1 MPTSAPRRRRDATAR
16 CVAAR
21 RRQDG
26 SVSAELVI
34 GTPLLMLLVL
44 VVVQFALWQH
54 AQHIAEA
61 AAQRGAQAARLAG
74 GTDTEGAAVAQSAT
88 AQLGANLIVGP
99 QVTVSR
105 ASDTV
110 HVEVSGTAETVVP
123 FLSLPV
129 RAVADGPVERFT
141 TPGGGTP

>member
-1 MPTSAPRRRRDATAR
+1 MVASSPHGRRRATAR
-16 CVAAR
+16 WR
-21 RRQDG
+21 EPDRQQDG

-34 GTPLLMLLVL
+34 VTPLLMLLVL

-61 AAQRGAQAARLAG
+61 AAQRGAQTARLEA

-88 AQLGANLIVGP
+88 SQLGANLIVGP
-99 QVTVSR
+99 RVTVSR
-105 ASDTV
+105 SAGTV
-110 HVEVSGTAETVVP
+110 HVVVSGTAEAVVP

-129 RAVADGPVERFT
+129 RAMADGPVERFT
-141 TPGGGTP
+141 TPGAGTP